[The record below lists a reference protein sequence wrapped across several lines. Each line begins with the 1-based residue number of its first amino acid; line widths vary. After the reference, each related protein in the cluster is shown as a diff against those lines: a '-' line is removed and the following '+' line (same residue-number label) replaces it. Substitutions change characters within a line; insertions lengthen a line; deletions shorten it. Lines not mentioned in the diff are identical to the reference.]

1 LTLPL
6 FALYDGTGIDRF
18 RGGFSHGGH
27 VAMSTGE
34 RQKAQKIG
42 ILYQEHSEGAG
53 ALARTL
59 AERLR
64 AEGRV
69 AWQEALQ
76 KRDVRA
82 SDQLP
87 GSDMVLVLGGDGSLL
102 SAARMCAESGIP
114 LLGVNFGRVGFL
126 TELEPAEVEEKLPLY
141 LNGDYWIDERAMLQ
155 AEVEDGGEHHQFI
168 ALNDMVVVRGAV
180 PRVIRVKVWLDS
192 HYYNTTVADG
202 VIISTATGSTAYNL
216 AAGGPILHPQV
227 RSSVLTPVA
236 PHLAA
241 DRSLILEPNAVTTL
255 ELQPGSDGAIVSADG
270 QLNVTINAGAQVIIR
285 ASQYTTRFLRRRPPT
300 YFYRILSAKLQDNL
314 SG

>member
-1 LTLPL
+1 
-6 FALYDGTGIDRF
+6 
-18 RGGFSHGGH
+18 
-27 VAMSTGE
+27 MSTGE

-102 SAARMCAESGIP
+102 SAARMCAEAGIP

-168 ALNDMVVVRGAV
+168 ALNDMVVVRGAI

-202 VIISTATGSTAYNL
+202 IIISTATGSTAYNL

>member
-1 LTLPL
+1 
-6 FALYDGTGIDRF
+6 
-18 RGGFSHGGH
+18 
-27 VAMSTGE
+27 MSTGE

-69 AWQEALQ
+69 VWQEALQ

-102 SAARMCAESGIP
+102 SAARMCAEAGIP

-126 TELEPAEVEEKLPLY
+126 TELEPAEVDEKLPLY
-141 LNGDYWIDERAMLQ
+141 LNGDSWIDERAMLQ

-168 ALNDMVVVRGAV
+168 ALNDMVVVRGAI

-202 VIISTATGSTAYNL
+202 IIISTATGSTAYNL

>member
-1 LTLPL
+1 
-6 FALYDGTGIDRF
+6 
-18 RGGFSHGGH
+18 
-27 VAMSTGE
+27 MSTGE
-34 RQKAQKIG
+34 RQTERQTARKIG
-42 ILYQEHSEGAG
+42 ILYQEHSESAG

-64 AEGRV
+64 AEGRAV
-69 AWQEALQ
+69 WWEALQ

-87 GSDMVLVLGGDGSLL
+87 GSDIVLVLGGDGSIL
-102 SAARMCAESGIP
+102 SAARMCAEAGIP

-126 TELEPAEVEEKLPLY
+126 TELEPGEVEEKLPLY

-155 AEVEDGGEHHQFI
+155 AEVDDGGDHHQFI

-202 VIISTATGSTAYNL
+202 IIISTATGSTAYNL

-255 ELQPGSDGAIVSADG
+255 ELQPGSDGAILSADG
-270 QLNVTINAGAQVIIR
+270 QLNVTINAGAQVVIR

>member
-1 LTLPL
+1 
-6 FALYDGTGIDRF
+6 
-18 RGGFSHGGH
+18 
-27 VAMSTGE
+27 MSTGE

-69 AWQEALQ
+69 VWQEALQ

-102 SAARMCAESGIP
+102 SAARMCAEAGIP

-126 TELEPAEVEEKLPLY
+126 TELEPAEVDEKLPLY
-141 LNGDYWIDERAMLQ
+141 LNGDYWIDDRAMLQ

-168 ALNDMVVVRGAV
+168 ALNDMVVVRGAI

-202 VIISTATGSTAYNL
+202 IIISTATGSTAYNL

-270 QLNVTINAGAQVIIR
+270 QLNVTINAGAQVVIR

>member
-1 LTLPL
+1 
-6 FALYDGTGIDRF
+6 
-18 RGGFSHGGH
+18 
-27 VAMSTGE
+27 MSTGE

-69 AWQEALQ
+69 VWQEALQ

-102 SAARMCAESGIP
+102 SAARMCAEAGIP

-202 VIISTATGSTAYNL
+202 VIVSTATGSTAYNL

-255 ELQPGSDGAIVSADG
+255 QLQPGSDGAIVSADG

>member
-1 LTLPL
+1 
-6 FALYDGTGIDRF
+6 
-18 RGGFSHGGH
+18 
-27 VAMSTGE
+27 MSTGE
-34 RQKAQKIG
+34 RQTERQTARKIG
-42 ILYQEHSEGAG
+42 ILYQEHSESAG

-64 AEGRV
+64 AEGRAV
-69 AWQEALQ
+69 WWEALQ

-87 GSDMVLVLGGDGSLL
+87 GSDIVLVLGGDGSIL
-102 SAARMCAESGIP
+102 SAARMCAEAGIP

-155 AEVEDGGEHHQFI
+155 AEVDDGGDHHRFI
-168 ALNDMVVVRGAV
+168 ALNDMVVVRGAI

-202 VIISTATGSTAYNL
+202 VIVSTATGSTAYNL